1 MPNFK
6 HFSPIQRLN
15 AGFRDPQAFGSE
27 KKINMFGGRRY
38 HRFIACGEAFRQN
51 ILAINWILR
60 RIAEHYKL
68 TYKKEDRLSAGK
80 YQIIQNTILLSMDL
94 ESFFLKLKIVL
105 DCVAFFVPFYY
116 KDPLLHKSN
125 GVQKDARDLN
135 DPWAFRTMSNHFMSG
150 KKRDVKFRKI
160 LQVNAD
166 WIEDV
171 LWKRDILQ
179 HKFHRMSV
187 SHDYWTT
194 NCYAYLYEFNQK
206 RDFIPDVLAY
216 VSVIY
221 FKLVRFLKETEEH
234 FKGVCEREIL
244 GYKYFHEGSSYSSR
258 LDKSHLFF
266 VAKGRVLNDKI
277 LIRIHPNLRS
287 GIEAL
292 SVKILNDLKMVCRKC
307 RKVNFKIRPTI
318 EHYIL
323 ISAQCS
329 CGNVLP
335 LSNSVAKRFTPHY
348 FDRNND
354 SDLWDL
360 RPEYKLEEK
369 VTY

>member
-1 MPNFK
+1 M
-6 HFSPIQRLN
+6 QRLN
-15 AGFRDPQAFGSE
+15 AGFRDPVAFGGE

-51 ILAINWILR
+51 ILSINWILR
-60 RIAEHYKL
+60 RIGEHYQL
-68 TYKKEDRLSAGK
+68 TYKKADRLSAGK
-80 YQIIQNTILLSMDL
+80 YQTIQNTHLLGMDL
-94 ESFFLKLKIVL
+94 ELFFLKLKMLL
-105 DCVAFFVPFYY
+105 DCLAFFIPFYY
-116 KDPLLHKSN
+116 KDPLFYRS
-125 GVQKDARDLN
+125 GGIQKDARDLN
-135 DPWAFRTMSNHFMSG
+135 DPWAFRTLSNHFLGG
-150 KKRDVKFRKI
+150 KTKDVKFRKI
-160 LQVNAD
+160 LQINTD

-179 HKFHRMSV
+179 HKFHRMAV
-187 SHDYWTT
+187 SHDYCTT
-194 NCYAYLYEFNQK
+194 SCYAYLYEFNKK

-221 FKLVRFLKETEEH
+221 FKLVKFLKDIEEH
-234 FKGVCEREIL
+234 FKGVCDKEIQ
-244 GYKYFHEGSSYSSR
+244 GYEYFYAGSSYSSR
-258 LDKSHLFF
+258 LDKAHLFF
-266 VAKGRVLNDKI
+266 VSEGRVLSDKI
-277 LIRIHPNLRS
+277 LIRIHPNLRD

-292 SVKILNDLKMVCRKC
+292 LTKILNDLKMTCRKC
-307 RKVNFKIRPTI
+307 KKVDFRIRPTV
-318 EHYIL
+318 EHYVL
-323 ISAQCS
+323 ISAYCN

-335 LSNSVAKRFTPHY
+335 MSNSVSKRFTPHY